1 MPPKAVLERLA
12 MQVRLNL
19 DVERMLPTFLHKKY
33 IIKGD
38 EVHPNKP
45 QSMFLNIWND
55 NNNLR
60 RIANSIVAKET
71 DVSRHARAAIRFGDS
86 LFVICTRYTR
96 FQHS

>member
-1 MPPKAVLERLA
+1 MGPPPPSQCRRHIRMVPKAVLERLA

-71 DVSRHARAAIRFGDS
+71 DVSKH
-86 LFVICTRYTR
+86 
-96 FQHS
+96 

>member
-1 MPPKAVLERLA
+1 MHAEVPLYVDLVLAENLFLNLLA

-38 EVHPNKP
+38 EVYPNKP
-45 QSMFLNIWND
+45 ESMFLNILND

-60 RIANSIVAKET
+60 RKMIM
-71 DVSRHARAAIRFGDS
+71 G
-86 LFVICTRYTR
+86 
-96 FQHS
+96 QW